1 MIDPVDIGDD
11 DPVSLAVA
19 AKVFLHGQL
28 TKSSLR
34 TEAAKGNLE
43 ILRIANKDF
52 VTRNG
57 VKRMLELCRVKRN
70 PPTSGSDQTQDTG
83 SSRMMA
89 NVSPRDALRAML
101 QEQKKASARTS
112 PKNTR
117 QSAEV
122 LRLRSPLA
130 KS

>member
-1 MIDPVDIGDD
+1 MLEGTDIGDD
-11 DPVSLAVA
+11 DPVPLAQA

-57 VKRMLELCRVKRN
+57 IRNMLERCKVPAKTPRLEQSFH
-70 PPTSGSDQTQDTG
+70 PTVTPQE
-83 SSRMMA
+83 
-89 NVSPRDALRAML
+89 ALRAML
-101 QEQKKASARTS
+101 RERKEHARDRPS
-112 PKNTR
+112 R
-117 QSAEV
+117 RGS
-122 LRLRSPLA
+122 
-130 KS
+130 